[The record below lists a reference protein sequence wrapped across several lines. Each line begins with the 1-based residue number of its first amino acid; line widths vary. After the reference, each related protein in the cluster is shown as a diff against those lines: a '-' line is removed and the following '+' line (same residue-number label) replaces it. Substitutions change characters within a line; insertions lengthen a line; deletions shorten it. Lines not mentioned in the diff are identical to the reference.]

1 MYVFPLTAE
10 AENRP
15 KSAHR
20 YNVAEQQQVY
30 KSEIERIWKAQ
41 HDSLS
46 RKDEPPLDVVED
58 EKIFKKPLPPQRQGS
73 VSGDYV
79 MSPGFSP
86 SGTGPSAMP
95 SPALSRG
102 SSVDRERETS
112 LGPDGPRRVLR
123 IRRLV
128 SDCFLRLGP
137 GPTPMIPQN
146 YYYRWQ
152 ENGKLRLF
160 ESQRSSTRTSRNAR

>member
-1 MYVFPLTAE
+1 MRRNSVGNLSNTSIRKCIDGFVPLVAE

-15 KSAHR
+15 KSAHK
-20 YNVAEQQQVY
+20 YNVAEQQQIY

-46 RKDEPPLDVVED
+46 RKDEPPLDVVEED
-58 EKIFKKPLPPQRQGS
+58 KTFKKPLPPQRQGS
-73 VSGDYV
+73 VGGDYGI
-79 MSPGFSP
+79 SPGFSP
-86 SGTGPSAMP
+86 PGPGPSAMP

-112 LGPDGPRRVLR
+112 LGPDGLRRVLR

-128 SDCFLRLGP
+128 SDA
-137 GPTPMIPQN
+137 
-146 YYYRWQ
+146 
-152 ENGKLRLF
+152 
-160 ESQRSSTRTSRNAR
+160 SSDSD

>member
-1 MYVFPLTAE
+1 MPVGKYTDAFVPLVAE

-46 RKDEPPLDVVED
+46 RKDEPPLDVVVEED
-58 EKIFKKPLPPQRQGS
+58 KTFKKPLPPQRQGS

-86 SGTGPSAMP
+86 PGTGPSAMP

-102 SSVDRERETS
+102 SSVDRDRETS

-128 SDCFLRLGP
+128 SDA
-137 GPTPMIPQN
+137 
-146 YYYRWQ
+146 
-152 ENGKLRLF
+152 
-160 ESQRSSTRTSRNAR
+160 SSDSD

>member
-1 MYVFPLTAE
+1 MHLFHLAAE

-86 SGTGPSAMP
+86 GFSPPGTGPSAMP

-102 SSVDRERETS
+102 SSVDRDRETS

-128 SDCFLRLGP
+128 SDCFLRVGLGP
-137 GPTPMIPQN
+137 NPLI
-146 YYYRWQ
+146 
-152 ENGKLRLF
+152 F
-160 ESQRSSTRTSRNAR
+160 

>member
-1 MYVFPLTAE
+1 MRRNSVSQLFDMPVDKFVDASVPSAAE

-20 YNVAEQQQVY
+20 YNVAEQQLIY

-46 RKDEPPLDVVED
+46 RKDEPPLDVEED
-58 EKIFKKPLPPQRQGS
+58 KTFKKPLPPQRQGS
-73 VSGDYV
+73 VGGDYV

-86 SGTGPSAMP
+86 PGTGPSAMP

-102 SSVDRERETS
+102 SSVDRDRETS

-128 SDCFLRLGP
+128 SAA
-137 GPTPMIPQN
+137 
-146 YYYRWQ
+146 
-152 ENGKLRLF
+152 
-160 ESQRSSTRTSRNAR
+160 SSDSDRDTIR

>member
-1 MYVFPLTAE
+1 MLIHLSLPLAAE

-58 EKIFKKPLPPQRQGS
+58 DKTFKKPFPPQRQGS

-112 LGPDGPRRVLR
+112 LGPDGLRRVLR
-123 IRRLV
+123 IRRFV
-128 SDCFLRLGP
+128 SDCFLRLGLAS
-137 GPTPMIPQN
+137 IPLILQN
-146 YYYRWQ
+146 
-152 ENGKLRLF
+152 
-160 ESQRSSTRTSRNAR
+160 

>member
-1 MYVFPLTAE
+1 MRRNSVGDLSNRSIGKCIDTFIPFVAE

-15 KSAHR
+15 KSAHK
-20 YNVAEQQQVY
+20 YNVAEQQQIY

-46 RKDEPPLDVVED
+46 RKDGPPLDVVEED
-58 EKIFKKPLPPQRQGS
+58 KTFKKPLPPQRQGS
-73 VSGDYV
+73 VGGDYAI
-79 MSPGFSP
+79 SPGFSP
-86 SGTGPSAMP
+86 PGTGPSTMP

-112 LGPDGPRRVLR
+112 LGPDGLRRVLR

-128 SDCFLRLGP
+128 SDA
-137 GPTPMIPQN
+137 
-146 YYYRWQ
+146 
-152 ENGKLRLF
+152 
-160 ESQRSSTRTSRNAR
+160 SSDSDQDQIR

>member
-1 MYVFPLTAE
+1 MRRNSVSQLSNMSDGKYIDPFVSLVAE

-20 YNVAEQQQVY
+20 YNVAEQQLIY

-46 RKDEPPLDVVED
+46 RKDEPPLDVVVEED
-58 EKIFKKPLPPQRQGS
+58 KTFKKPLPPQRQGS

-86 SGTGPSAMP
+86 PGTGPSAMP

-102 SSVDRERETS
+102 SSVDRDRETS

-128 SDCFLRLGP
+128 SHA
-137 GPTPMIPQN
+137 
-146 YYYRWQ
+146 
-152 ENGKLRLF
+152 
-160 ESQRSSTRTSRNAR
+160 SSDSDQDPIR

>member
-1 MYVFPLTAE
+1 MRKNSVGQLSNMSVSKRIDAFVSLVAE

-20 YNVAEQQQVY
+20 YNVAEQQLVY

-46 RKDEPPLDVVED
+46 RKDEPPLDVVEED
-58 EKIFKKPLPPQRQGS
+58 KTFKKPLPPQRQGS
-73 VSGDYV
+73 VGGDYV

-86 SGTGPSAMP
+86 PGTVPSAMP

-102 SSVDRERETS
+102 SSVDRDRETS

-123 IRRLV
+123 IRRLA
-128 SDCFLRLGP
+128 SDA
-137 GPTPMIPQN
+137 
-146 YYYRWQ
+146 
-152 ENGKLRLF
+152 
-160 ESQRSSTRTSRNAR
+160 SSDSEQDQTH